1 MLLLHHGDEK
11 KQGHTD
17 SYCSVL
23 HNTYHLLK
31 YNYTGHLG
39 ESLEICG
46 GHSYLNNQMGL
57 FFGRGGGGGPGM
69 KLLRI
74 ITPMQ

>member
-11 KQGHTD
+11 KRGHTD

-39 ESLEICG
+39 E
-46 GHSYLNNQMGL
+46 
-57 FFGRGGGGGPGM
+57 FGNLWWALIPE
-69 KLLRI
+69 
-74 ITPMQ
+74 